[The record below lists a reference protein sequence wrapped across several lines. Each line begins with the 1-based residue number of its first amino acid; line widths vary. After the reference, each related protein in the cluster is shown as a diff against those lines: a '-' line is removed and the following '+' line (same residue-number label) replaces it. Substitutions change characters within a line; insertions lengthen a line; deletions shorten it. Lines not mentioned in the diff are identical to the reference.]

1 MTTPDALAEARR
13 RFPDISDA
21 DGPALEQHAALL
33 DELRES
39 VDLDRLAGT
48 ASAMTFDP
56 RTPTT

>member
-13 RFPDISDA
+13 RFPDIPDA

-33 DELRES
+33 AALRES
-39 VDLDRLAGT
+39 VDLDRLADT
-48 ASAMTFDP
+48 TSAMTFDP